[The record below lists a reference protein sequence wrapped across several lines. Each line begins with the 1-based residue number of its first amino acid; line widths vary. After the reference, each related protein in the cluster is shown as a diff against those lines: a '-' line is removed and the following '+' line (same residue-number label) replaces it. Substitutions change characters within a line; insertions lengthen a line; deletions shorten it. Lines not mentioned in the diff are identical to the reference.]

1 MEQPVYHVGDLVEG
15 GRVLAHDGATPQ
27 EGMTVWLETDP
38 DKKMSFDEAEEAL
51 DVEWLMEPVPADGPV
66 DEPAMPD
73 DPDAEPEP
81 PVEDEMPKQ
90 SAVEAVDPLGVP
102 DAESDPMA
110 LLDEA
115 EGRIGTIE
123 GMVADIMLAD
133 VQDEQ
138 FLDEPEDEDPE
149 TDDSN
154 DPEYVDMDVDEK
166 AKRAAADPHQATAA
180 RLAIEHGSIVAGL
193 APALQLA
200 AHFAAV
206 AADEAAGDEV
216 ADDDKKQFADRL
228 GALMERLGKL
238 EETVAQLLDSQMEDS
253 ELVDADPEVDTVTEG
268 EPDSDNPEE

>member
-1 MEQPVYHVGDLVEG
+1 MEQPVYHVGDLTEG

-27 EGMTVWLETDP
+27 EGMTVWLESDP

-51 DVEWLMEPVPADGPV
+51 DVEWLMEPVPADGPA
-66 DEPAMPD
+66 DEPQFDEEAE
-73 DPDAEPEP
+73 AEPT
-81 PVEDEMPKQ
+81 EDEEPMQ
-90 SAVEAVDPLGVP
+90 AAVESVDPMGIP
-102 DAESDPMA
+102 DAESNPLA

-149 TDDSN
+149 TDASN

-166 AKRAAADPHQATAA
+166 AKPKQASADPHQATAA
-180 RLAIEHGSIVAGL
+180 RLAMEHGSIIAGL

-200 AHFAAV
+200 THLAAV

-216 ADDDKKQFADRL
+216 EDDDKKQFADRL
-228 GALMERLGKL
+228 AALMERLGKL

-253 ELVDADPEVDTVTEG
+253 ELVEVDPEVDTVTEG
-268 EPDSDNPEE
+268 EPDSDEE